1 MERTLELELAKLPTD
16 EHELQRT
23 LSPNFWQKGPKRY
36 ARLHQVRYVARSHDK
51 SSNRHCS
58 GNKVCRVCHEAWGS
72 VGVSGN
78 RRTPGGRSVE
88 QVLTLLIVE
97 ELALIGMFRRMAQ

>member
-1 MERTLELELAKLPTD
+1 MSD
-16 EHELQRT
+16 
-23 LSPNFWQKGPKRY
+23 PNGFGGLTCDANVSESTRNP
-36 ARLHQVRYVARSHDK
+36 DK